1 MRILPPTPDNGSIV
15 RLGKALLRSNTNVA
29 KSVLLATHGSIEKF
43 NDIIDLGGQTPLVK
57 SFENATVIA
66 KLILPTIRL
75 LSYVFESLGLL
86 RL

>member
-66 KLILPTIRL
+66 KLTLPTICS
-75 LSYVFESLGLL
+75 LSYLFESFGLL